1 MENPIPCSIIALH
14 CEVSMLKKIIPLH
27 LVLTLVLLTACGT
40 ENPSETVSSFITAQ
54 YKGDAEKAY
63 SYLCSEDQQRITL
76 EEFKKSQK
84 SLQDPMLKDFFA
96 NAKVEILEAKEEG
109 NTAAVKANQEIPDL
123 GKILQA
129 GFKTALNPNLKTDE
143 ERQKAMLEELGGKIP
158 ASTVTVNYTVVKEND
173 EWKIKRSNW
182 FNLFR

>member
-1 MENPIPCSIIALH
+1 
-14 CEVSMLKKIIPLH
+14 MLKKFSSLYLIAAF
-27 LVLTLVLLTACGT
+27 LLLAACGT

-76 EEFKKSQK
+76 EEFKESQK
-84 SLQDPMLKDFFA
+84 NLQDPMLKDFFA

-109 NTAAVKANQEIPDL
+109 STATVKASQEIPDL
-123 GKILQA
+123 GKVLQA
-129 GFKTALNPNLKTDE
+129 GFKTALNPNLKTDG
-143 ERQKAMLEELGGKIP
+143 ERQKAMLEELGGTIP
-158 ASTVTVNYTVVKEND
+158 ATAVTVTYTVIKEND

-182 FNLFR
+182 FNLFK